1 MGWMDQLF
9 PGPAAKPDKKPA
21 DPGHDASG
29 HRSRLRK
36 RLIENGPDALQDH
49 ELVEYLLSL
58 AIPRRDTK
66 PLARR
71 LIAAFGSYGALLHAD
86 PQALARIGGLTEGAI
101 GAIKIAEAS
110 ALRMRRSQLTGQP
123 ILSSWDALIDYLHI
137 DMADRGVER
146 VRALYLN
153 SRNQLIRDDL
163 VSEGSIDQSALYVR
177 EIIRKAID
185 VGAASLILVHNH
197 PSGDPKPS
205 RQDIALTREIVEAG
219 RLLGITVHDHVII
232 GRDGHSSMRALGL
245 L

>member
-1 MGWMDQLF
+1 MDELF
-9 PGPAAKPDKKPA
+9 PAAKPKP

-29 HRSRLRK
+29 HRGRLRR
-36 RLIENGPDALQDH
+36 RLIEQGPDALQDH

-71 LIAAFGSYGALLHAD
+71 PIAAFGSYGALVHAD
-86 PQALARIGGLTEGAI
+86 AKALERIGGLTEGAI
-101 GAIKIAEAS
+101 AALKIAEAS
-110 ALRMRRSQLTGQP
+110 ALRMRRSQILNQP
-123 ILSSWDALIDYLHI
+123 ILSSWQAVLDYLHI
-137 DMADRGVER
+137 DMAERGVER
-146 VRALYLN
+146 VRALHLN
-153 SRNQLIRDDL
+153 SRNQLIRDEL
-163 VSEGSIDQSALYVR
+163 MSEGSIDQAALYVR

-185 VGAASLILVHNH
+185 VGTASLILVHNH

-219 RLLGITVHDHVII
+219 RPLGIGVHDHVII